1 MLFLKYIQQKLVPI
15 LFIVFIPMAGNAQ
28 FSLSGEFR
36 PRTELRNGY
45 KMLRTSQNNPAFFTS
60 QRTRLN
66 LVYKQ
71 DKYTFKL
78 SGQDVRTWGEVDQL
92 QDTPNVNIHEAWA
105 QINFSKSLGIK
116 LGRQE
121 LAYNDQRLLGSVNW
135 AQQGRSHDVL
145 MLKYK
150 NQASGFSVD
159 IGGAYNQEAQNV
171 LGNTY
176 SLSNYKMLS
185 YVWLNK
191 DFGKLDASGIFLTD
205 GFEGSS
211 GSVNYRYTY
220 GTHINYHAKDL
231 AISGTIYAQSGDDVN
246 RNNIWGYMAAGK
258 VSYDLS
264 PIIITA
270 GYDYLS
276 GGDAND
282 DNPRQHTFNTLY
294 ATNHKFYGHMDY
306 FTNIPADTRGGGLQ
320 DAYAGIAFS
329 ASSTTSINFTYH
341 HFSLANEIPSPINT
355 NETLDTVLASEI
367 DFSLEYNFS
376 GDISFRLG
384 YSALFENT
392 SLKNLQ
398 QRQAKGLQ
406 QWGWVML
413 VLKPTFL
420 DTN

>member
-92 QDTPNVNIHEAWA
+92 QDNPNVNIHEAWA
-105 QINFSKSLGIK
+105 QVNFSETLGMKI
-116 LGRQE
+116 GRQE
-121 LAYNDQRLLGSVNW
+121 LVYDDQRLLGSVNW
-135 AQQGRSHDVL
+135 AQQGRSHDAL
-145 MLKYK
+145 LITYQ
-150 NQASGFSVD
+150 NQSSEFSLD

-171 LGNTY
+171 LGNSY
-176 SLSNYKMLS
+176 SLPNYKMLS

-191 DFGKLDASGIFLTD
+191 DFGKFDASGIFLTD
-205 GFEGSS
+205 GFEVSS

-231 AISGTIYAQSGDDVN
+231 AISGTIYAQSGDDAN
-246 RNNIWGYMAAGK
+246 RNNIWAYMAAGK

-264 PIIITA
+264 LVIITV

-276 GGDAND
+276 GGDAGD
-282 DNPRQHTFNTLY
+282 SNPTSHAFNTLY

-306 FTNIPADTRGGGLQ
+306 FTNIPADTRGGSLQ
-320 DAYAGIAFS
+320 DAQVGVAF
-329 ASSTTSINFTYH
+329 ATSEKTSLNLTYH
-341 HFSLANEIPSPINT
+341 HFSLANEITDPLNPGQ
-355 NETLDTVLASEI
+355 TLDISLGSEV
-367 DFSLEYNFS
+367 DFSLDYGFS
-376 GDISFRLG
+376 DEINFRLG
-384 YSALFENT
+384 YSALFENA
-392 SLKNLQ
+392 SLEDLQ
-398 QRQAKGLQ
+398 QRQADGLQ

-413 VLKPTFL
+413 TLKPKFL
-420 DTN
+420 DGD